1 MKQTLGGIYSVGDN
15 NMLKETV
22 AAKVGPIEFAPHAF
36 MKWEWDES

>member
-1 MKQTLGGIYSVGDN
+1 MLGGIYSVGDN

-22 AAKVGPIEFAPHAF
+22 VAKVGRIEFATHAF